1 MTAPSLLPPPQF
13 PPASVTPTSFSSTS
27 ASELRNRA
35 AADLRGA
42 AGRAAGRRQVT
53 RPLKR
58 SDRAL
63 ARGSSRVATFGHRAA
78 DAAVAYRLSEIAR
91 TRVPPGAA
99 PRIRPRTVNALV
111 VLMALCDA
119 LLVSAALQH
128 ADDRLSPAVALVLA
142 LGIGTA
148 LVALGK
154 KLGHELA
161 TFERLRDQSA
171 RWGVISAITA
181 VIVAI
186 ATIGLTLLRLPTT
199 AAWPFLA
206 LAVPC
211 GSAALTWYGHDP
223 AMVAA
228 IAADRVLAKASAKA
242 RRANRRA
249 AASIAR
255 HLRLRD
261 LAERRLRALLGPA
274 LRRATNDGLIAPG
287 DPTAQRDALDALVLA
302 MLPATRIDAGS
313 VDATRARAVELSAPT
328 DHRLVGT
335 RSSEDR

>member
-1 MTAPSLLPPPQF
+1 MTNMTVPSLLPPPHHTTVVHI
-13 PPASVTPTSFSSTS
+13 AVHD
-27 ASELRNRA
+27 RA

-42 AGRAAGRRQVT
+42 AGRAARRHKVT

-63 ARGSSRVATFGHRAA
+63 ARSSSQVATLHHRAG
-78 DAAVAYRLSEIAR
+78 DVAVAGRRAELAHAG
-91 TRVPPGAA
+91 VPAGAH
-99 PRIRPRTVNALV
+99 PRIRPRTVNLLV
-111 VLMALCDA
+111 ALMALCDA

-128 ADDRLSPAVALVLA
+128 ADEHVSPLVAIVLA

-171 RWGVISAITA
+171 RWGVIVALTT
-181 VIVAI
+181 VIVVVA
-186 ATIGLTLLRLPTT
+186 AVGLTLLRLPST

-206 LAVPC
+206 LAVPS
-211 GSAALTWYGHDP
+211 GSAALTWYGYDP
-223 AMVAA
+223 PQAAA
-228 IAADRVLAKASAKA
+228 IDAERRLADAGARA

-249 AASIAR
+249 TASLAR

-261 LAERRLRALLGPA
+261 LGERRLRALLAPA
-274 LRRATNDGLIAPG
+274 LRRATADGLVTAASPH
-287 DPTAQRDALDALVLA
+287 DPRRTLDALVA
-302 MLPATRIDAGS
+302 ATLPEPRIDAGS
-313 VDATRARAVELSAPT
+313 IEAARGRALEVAGIASLPAPHALDA
-328 DHRLVGT
+328 GGG
-335 RSSEDR
+335 